1 MVGEIRD
8 GETAEIAVQAALTG
22 HLVLTTVHANNV
34 FDVIGRFLHMGVDPY
49 NLVSALNGIVAQ
61 RLLRLNCTHCA
72 VAQVPDADALAE
84 SGLGGSVGYDFRA
97 GTGCGH
103 CRGTGFKGR
112 RAIAELLVLDDELR
126 ELIVTRAPMR
136 QLKEAARARGT
147 RTLREAGLVLV
158 ASGETS
164 LAELNRVT
172 FVV

>member
-1 MVGEIRD
+1 
-8 GETAEIAVQAALTG
+8 
-22 HLVLTTVHANNV
+22 
-34 FDVIGRFLHMGVDPY
+34 
-49 NLVSALNGIVAQ
+49 
-61 RLLRLNCTHCA
+61 

>member
-1 MVGEIRD
+1 
-8 GETAEIAVQAALTG
+8 
-22 HLVLTTVHANNV
+22 
-34 FDVIGRFLHMGVDPY
+34 MGVDPY

-61 RLLRLNCTHCA
+61 RLLRLNCRFCS
-72 VAQVPDADALAE
+72 VARQPDAALLAE
-84 SGLGGSVGYDFRA
+84 SGLADAIGYDFRA

-103 CRGTGFKGR
+103 CRGTGYKGR

-147 RTLREAGLVLV
+147 RTLREAGLALV

>member
-1 MVGEIRD
+1 VPE
-8 GETAEIAVQAALTG
+8 AAQLE
-22 HLVLTTVHANNV
+22 
-34 FDVIGRFLHMGVDPY
+34 
-49 NLVSALNGIVAQ
+49 
-61 RLLRLNCTHCA
+61 
-72 VAQVPDADALAE
+72 E
-84 SGLGGSVGYDFRA
+84 SGLAGLIGAGGYDFRA

-103 CRGTGFKGR
+103 CRGTGYKGR

-147 RTLREAGLVLV
+147 RTLREAGLALV